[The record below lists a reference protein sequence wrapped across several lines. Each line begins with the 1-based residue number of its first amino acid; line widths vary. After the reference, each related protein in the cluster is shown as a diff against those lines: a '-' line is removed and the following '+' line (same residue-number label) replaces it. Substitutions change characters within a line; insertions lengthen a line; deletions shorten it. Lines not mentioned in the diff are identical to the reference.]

1 MSDTRT
7 KAQLV
12 VAIDD
17 TDNPE
22 QGGTGRVAREIAQR
36 LRARFPIWGVTRHQ
50 FAVLPGI
57 PYTRNNSGNAIH
69 VLAEAP
75 DLGALTDEIGG
86 WLREL
91 CLPGSDPGLCIAR
104 PGALVGN
111 GFGAAAQTR
120 VLTKDEA
127 RAVAQTAGVI
137 LRNPC
142 ATDDGIIGA
151 LAGACLAC
159 GGNDGRFVEIGEM
172 RPLSGRLTV
181 SEVLAAGGDEVRS
194 VEERP
199 ITEGVIAA
207 DRLRPALRGGKCVL
221 YCRPGDD
228 GLWAPIMGAPGDR
241 SKEGRTDG

>member
-1 MSDTRT
+1 MPHTRT
-7 KAQLV
+7 RAQLV
-12 VAIDD
+12 IAIDD

-36 LRARFPIWGVTRHQ
+36 LSARVPIWGVSRHQ

-75 DLGALTDEIGG
+75 DLEALAQEVGD

-104 PGALVGN
+104 PDALAGN
-111 GFGAAAQTR
+111 GFGPAAQTR
-120 VLTKDEA
+120 VLTKGEA
-127 RAVAQTAGVI
+127 RAVAETAGVI

-151 LAGACLAC
+151 LAGACLAS
-159 GGNDGRFVEIGEM
+159 GGNDGRFVEVGEM
-172 RPLSGRLTV
+172 RALSGRLTV
-181 SEVLAAGGDEVRS
+181 AEVLAAGGDEVRS
-194 VEERP
+194 VEGSF
-199 ITEGVIAA
+199 ITEGVIVA

-221 YCRPGDD
+221 YCKPSDD
-228 GLWAPIMGAPGDR
+228 GAWAPLVGAPGDR